1 MVLIYKKGL
10 FVTMSVRIGMVSLG
24 CPKNQ
29 IDAEL
34 MLGCLADAGYEL
46 VEDAAMADV
55 AIVNTCGFIESAKS
69 EAIEEILELAALK
82 KEGRISYLVV
92 TGCMAE
98 RYRDA
103 VLEELPEVDAVV
115 GIGANHRIAEVIARL
130 TEEKGVGI
138 YGEKEDLKMCGRRIR
153 TTLPFYSYLRIADGC
168 NNRCSFCAIP
178 NIRGR
183 FRSRPMEELVEE
195 AALLASKGVKELT
208 VIAQDTTEYGS
219 DLYGRRTLPELLNK
233 LCEVEG
239 LKWIR
244 VLYCYPEKITD
255 ELLDVIANQPKM
267 CKYIDM
273 PIQHV
278 SSGVLRAMR
287 RPGDRESLTKLIAH
301 IREKV
306 PGIVLRTTLMTGFP
320 GETQEDFEELIGFV
334 RETKFEKL
342 GCFIWSAEED
352 TPAYDLPDR
361 IDPEIAAQREESIID
376 EQSRV
381 MDERCGAMTGK
392 KLEVM
397 VEGFDRLAECFYGR
411 SQGEAP
417 EIDGKI
423 FFDTDG
429 KKLKPGEFVTVEI
442 TDFMDCDLVGRLI

>member
-1 MVLIYKKGL
+1 
-10 FVTMSVRIGMVSLG
+10 MSVRVGMVSLG

-29 IDAEL
+29 VDAEL
-34 MLGCLADAGYEL
+34 MLGRLADAGYDL

-55 AIVNTCGFIESAKS
+55 AVVNTCGFIESAKS
-69 EAIEEILELAALK
+69 EAIEEILELASLK
-82 KEGRISYLVV
+82 KEGRIKALIV

-115 GIGANHRIAEVIARL
+115 GIGANHRIAEILERIS
-130 TEEKGVGI
+130 EERGFGL
-138 YGEKEDLKMCGRRIR
+138 YGEKEELQMCGRRVR

-168 NNRCSFCAIP
+168 NNKCAFCAIP
-178 NIRGR
+178 EIRGR
-183 FRSRPMEELVEE
+183 FRSRPIEELVEE
-195 AALLASKGVKELT
+195 ASQLASKGVRELT
-208 VIAQDTTEYGS
+208 LIAQDTTEYGS
-219 DLYGRRTLPELLNK
+219 DIYGKRMLPELLVR
-233 LCEVEG
+233 LCGVEG

-244 VLYCYPEKITD
+244 LLYCYPEKITD
-255 ELLDVIANQPKM
+255 ELLDIIAAQPKI

-273 PIQHV
+273 PIQH
-278 SSGVLRAMR
+278 SSEHVLRAMR
-287 RPGDRESLTKLIAH
+287 RPGSRDSLTHLIEH

-306 PGIVLRTTLMTGFP
+306 PGITLRTTLMVAFP
-320 GETQEDFEELIGFV
+320 GETQEDFEDLVSFV
-334 RETKFEKL
+334 REIKFEKL
-342 GCFIWSAEED
+342 GCFIWSAEEN
-352 TPAYDLPDR
+352 TPAFDLPDR
-361 IDPEIAAQREESIID
+361 VDAETASMREASIID

-381 MDERCGAMTGK
+381 IDKWSESMTGRK
-392 KLEVM
+392 IEVM
-397 VEGFDRLAECFYGR
+397 TEGFDRLAECYYGR

-429 KKLKPGEFVTVEI
+429 RKLRAGEFVTVEI

>member
-1 MVLIYKKGL
+1 
-10 FVTMSVRIGMVSLG
+10 MSVRVGMVSLG

-34 MLGCLADAGYEL
+34 MLGSLADAGYEL
-46 VEDAAMADV
+46 IEDAALADV

-82 KEGRISYLVV
+82 NEGRIKALIV

-103 VLEELPEVDAVV
+103 ILDEMPEVDAVV
-115 GIGANHRIAEVIARL
+115 GIGSNHKIADIVENVTQSKRFSS
-130 TEEKGVGI
+130 
-138 YGEKEDLKMCGRRIR
+138 YGEKEDLHMCGRRIR

-168 NNRCSFCAIP
+168 NNRCTFCAIP
-178 NIRGR
+178 MIRGR

-195 AALLASKGVKELT
+195 AEQLASKGVRELT

-219 DLYGRRTLPELLNK
+219 DLYGKRMLPELLNK

-255 ELLDVIANQPKM
+255 ELLSVIADQPKM

-278 SSGVLRAMR
+278 SKNILRAMH
-287 RPGDRESLTKLIAH
+287 RPGDRQSLTALISH
-301 IREKV
+301 IREKI
-306 PGIVLRTTLMTGFP
+306 PGVVLRTTLMTAFP
-320 GETQEDFEELIGFV
+320 GETQENFEELIDFV
-334 RETKFEKL
+334 REIKFEKL
-342 GCFIWSAEED
+342 GCFIWSAEDD
-352 TPAYDLPDR
+352 TPAFDLPDR
-361 IDPEIAAQREESIID
+361 IDPETAALREESIID
-376 EQSRV
+376 EQSRIID
-381 MDERCGAMTGK
+381 MRCEGMVGK
-392 KLEVM
+392 KIEVM
-397 VEGFDRLAECFYGR
+397 TEGFDRLAECYYGR

-423 FFDTDG
+423 FYDTDG
-429 KKLKPGEFVTVEI
+429 KKLRQGDFVTVEI
-442 TDFMDCDLVGRLI
+442 TDFMDCDLVGRIV

>member
-1 MVLIYKKGL
+1 
-10 FVTMSVRIGMVSLG
+10 MSVTVGMVSLG

-29 IDAEL
+29 VDAEL
-34 MLGCLADAGYEL
+34 MLGWLADAGYDL
-46 VEDAAMADV
+46 IEDAAMADV

-82 KEGRISYLVV
+82 KEGKIKALVV

-103 VLEELPEVDAVV
+103 VLTEIPEIDAVV
-115 GIGANHRIAEVIARL
+115 GIGANHRIAEIVGRL
-130 TEEKGVGI
+130 VEENGFGV
-138 YGEKEDLKMCGRRIR
+138 YGEKEDLHMCGRRIR

-168 NNRCSFCAIP
+168 NNKCAFCAIP
-178 NIRGR
+178 MIRGK
-183 FRSRPMEELVEE
+183 FRSRPMEEITEE
-195 AALLASKGVKELT
+195 ARLLASKGVRELT

-219 DLYGRRTLPELLNK
+219 DLYGKRMLPELLTR
-233 LCEVEG
+233 LCEIDD

-255 ELLDVIANQPKM
+255 ELLDVIASQPKI

-278 SSGVLRAMR
+278 SKKVLRAMR
-287 RPGDRESLTKLIAH
+287 RPGDRESLTRLIAH

-306 PGIVLRTTLMTGFP
+306 PGIVLRTTVMTGFP
-320 GETQEDFEELIGFV
+320 GETQEDFEALTDFV
-334 RETKFEKL
+334 REVKFERL

-352 TPAYDLPDR
+352 TPAFDLPDR
-361 IDPEIAAQREESIID
+361 VDAETASMREESIID

-381 MDERCGAMTGK
+381 IDQWCQSMVGK
-392 KLEVM
+392 KIEVM
-397 VEGFDRLAECFYGR
+397 TEGFDRLAECYHGR

-417 EIDGKI
+417 EIDGMI

-429 KKLKPGEFVTVEI
+429 KKLHPGEFVTVEI
-442 TDFMDCDLVGRLI
+442 TDFMDCDLVGRLV

>member
-1 MVLIYKKGL
+1 
-10 FVTMSVRIGMVSLG
+10 MSVRVGMVSLG

-29 IDAEL
+29 VDAEL
-34 MLGCLADAGYEL
+34 MLGYLADAGYDL
-46 VEDAAMADV
+46 VEDAALADV

-69 EAIEEILELAALK
+69 EAIEEILELATLK
-82 KEGRISYLVV
+82 KEGRIKSLIV

-115 GIGANHRIAEVIARL
+115 GIGSNHLIAEIVKRVSDEPTAP
-130 TEEKGVGI
+130 GNGFGA
-138 YGEKEDLKMCGRRIR
+138 YGEKEDLHMCGRRIR

-168 NNRCSFCAIP
+168 NNKCAFCAIP
-178 NIRGR
+178 MIRGK
-183 FRSRPMEELVEE
+183 FRSRPMEELVAE
-195 AALLASKGVKELT
+195 AARLASKGVRELT

-219 DLYGRRTLPELLNK
+219 DLYGKRRLPELLNK
-233 LCEVEG
+233 LCEVDG

-255 ELLDVIANQPKM
+255 ELLDVIANQPKI

-278 SSGVLRAMR
+278 SKKILRAMR
-287 RPGDRESLTKLIAH
+287 RPGDRESLTRLIAH

-306 PGIVLRTTLMTGFP
+306 PGITLRTTLMTAFP
-320 GETQEDFEELIGFV
+320 GETQDDFDELIDFV
-334 RETKFEKL
+334 REAKFERL

-352 TPAYDLPDR
+352 TPAFDLPDR
-361 IDPEIAAQREESIID
+361 VDAETAAMREESIID

-381 MDERCGAMTGK
+381 IDEWCAGMIGK
-392 KLEVM
+392 RLEVM
-397 VEGFDRLAECFYGR
+397 VEGFDRLAECCYGR

-429 KKLKPGEFVTVEI
+429 KKLAPGTFVTVEI
-442 TDFMDCDLVGRLI
+442 TDSMDCDLVGQLVQQ

>member
-1 MVLIYKKGL
+1 
-10 FVTMSVRIGMVSLG
+10 MSVKIGMVSLG

-29 IDAEL
+29 VDAEL
-34 MLGCLADAGYEL
+34 MLGHLADAGYDL

-82 KEGRISYLVV
+82 KEGRIKAIVV

-103 VLEELPEVDAVV
+103 VLEEMPEIDAVV
-115 GIGANHRIAEVIARL
+115 GIGANHKIAEIIGRIANEGGF
-130 TEEKGVGI
+130 GV
-138 YGEKEDLKMCGRRIR
+138 YGEKEELQMCGRRIR

-168 NNRCSFCAIP
+168 SNKCAYCAIP
-178 NIRGR
+178 KIRGR
-183 FRSRPMEELVEE
+183 FRSRPMEEILEE
-195 AALLASKGVKELT
+195 AESLAAKGVKELT

-219 DLYGRRTLPELLNK
+219 DIYGKRMLPELLNK
-233 LCEVEG
+233 LCEVDG

-273 PIQHV
+273 PVQHA
-278 SSGVLRAMR
+278 SKHVLRAMY
-287 RPGDRESLTKLIAH
+287 RPGDRQSLTALISH

-306 PGIVLRTTLMTGFP
+306 PGIVLRTTLMTAFP
-320 GETQEDFEELIGFV
+320 GETQEDFDELIDFV
-334 RETKFEKL
+334 REVKFERL

-352 TPAYDLPDR
+352 TPAFDLPDKV
-361 IDPEIAAQREESIID
+361 DPEIAAQREESIID
-376 EQSRV
+376 EQSRII
-381 MDERCGAMTGK
+381 DELCQNMIGK

-423 FFDTDG
+423 FFDTQG
-429 KKLKPGEFVTVEI
+429 RKLTPGQFVTVEI
-442 TDFMDCDLVGRLI
+442 TDFMGCDPVGRLV

>member
-1 MVLIYKKGL
+1 
-10 FVTMSVRIGMVSLG
+10 MSVRVGMVSLG

-29 IDAEL
+29 VDAEL
-34 MLGCLADAGYEL
+34 MLGSLANAGYEL
-46 VEDAAMADV
+46 CEDAAMADV

-82 KEGRISYLVV
+82 KEGRIKAIIV
-92 TGCMAE
+92 TGCLAE

-103 VLEELPEVDAVV
+103 ILDELPEVDAVV
-115 GIGANHRIAEVIARL
+115 GIGSNHKIAGIVERIANENRF
-130 TEEKGVGI
+130 GI
-138 YGEKEDLKMCGRRIR
+138 YGEKEDLCMCGKRIR

-168 NNRCSFCAIP
+168 NNKCSFCAIP
-178 NIRGR
+178 MIRGK

-195 AALLASKGVKELT
+195 ARELAGKGVKELT
-208 VIAQDTTEYGS
+208 VIAQDTTQYGS
-219 DLYGRRTLPELLNK
+219 DLYGKRMLPELLNR
-233 LCEVEG
+233 LCEVDG
-239 LKWIR
+239 LQWIR

-278 SSGVLRAMR
+278 SKNVLRSMN
-287 RPGDRESLTKLIAH
+287 RPGDRESLAKLIAH
-301 IREKV
+301 IREKI
-306 PGIVLRTTLMTGFP
+306 PGVVLRTTLMTAFP
-320 GETQEDFEELIGFV
+320 GETQEDFEELIDFV
-334 RETKFEKL
+334 REVKFERL

-352 TPAYDLPDR
+352 TPAFDLPDR
-361 IDPEIAAQREESIID
+361 VDPATAALREESIID

-381 MDERCGAMTGK
+381 IDQWCESMVGK
-392 KLEVM
+392 KIEVM
-397 VEGFDRLAECFYGR
+397 TEGFDRLAECYHGR

-429 KKLKPGEFVTVEI
+429 KKLRPGEFVTVEI
-442 TDFMDCDLVGRLI
+442 TDFMDCDLVGRIV

>member
-1 MVLIYKKGL
+1 
-10 FVTMSVRIGMVSLG
+10 MSVRIGMVSLG

-29 IDAEL
+29 VDAEL
-34 MLGCLADAGYEL
+34 MLGRLADAGFEL
-46 VEDAAMADV
+46 SEDAAMADV

-82 KEGRISYLVV
+82 KEGRIKNLIV

-103 VLEELPEVDAVV
+103 ILEEMPEVDAVV
-115 GIGANHRIAEVIARL
+115 GIGSNHKI
-130 TEEKGVGI
+130 TEIVNQLLSEKNRFSL
-138 YGEKEDLKMCGRRIR
+138 YGEKEDLTMYGRRIR

-178 NIRGR
+178 MIRGK

-195 AALLASKGVKELT
+195 ARQLAEKGVKELT

-219 DLYGRRTLPELLNK
+219 DLYGKRMLPELLNR
-233 LCEVEG
+233 LCDVNG
-239 LKWIR
+239 IKWIR

-278 SSGVLRAMR
+278 SSHVLRSMR
-287 RPGDRESLTKLIAH
+287 RPGNKESLANLVAH
-301 IREKV
+301 IREKI
-306 PGIVLRTTLMTGFP
+306 PGVILRTTLMTAFP
-320 GETQEDFEELIGFV
+320 GETQEDFEELIDFV
-334 RETKFEKL
+334 RKTKFERL

-352 TPAYDLPDR
+352 TPAFDLPDR
-361 IDPEIAAQREESIID
+361 IDPETAALREESIID
-376 EQSRV
+376 EQSRIIDQWCESMV
-381 MDERCGAMTGK
+381 GK
-392 KLEVM
+392 KIEVM
-397 VEGFDRLAECFYGR
+397 TEGFDRLAECYHGR

-429 KKLKPGEFVTVEI
+429 KKLRPGEFVTVEI
-442 TDFMDCDLVGRLI
+442 TDFMDCDLVGRIV

>member
-1 MVLIYKKGL
+1 
-10 FVTMSVRIGMVSLG
+10 MSVRVGMVSLG

-34 MLGCLADAGYEL
+34 MLGSLADAGYEL
-46 VEDAAMADV
+46 IEDAALADV

-82 KEGRISYLVV
+82 NEGRIKALIV

-103 VLEELPEVDAVV
+103 ILDEMPEVDAVV
-115 GIGANHRIAEVIARL
+115 GIGSNHKIADIVENVTQSKRFSS
-130 TEEKGVGI
+130 
-138 YGEKEDLKMCGRRIR
+138 YGEKEDLHMCGRRIR

-168 NNRCSFCAIP
+168 NNRCTFCAIP
-178 NIRGR
+178 MIRGR

-195 AALLASKGVKELT
+195 AEQLASKGVRELT

-219 DLYGRRTLPELLNK
+219 DLYGKRMLPELLNK

-239 LKWIR
+239 LKWIG

-255 ELLDVIANQPKM
+255 ELLSVIADQPKM

-278 SSGVLRAMR
+278 SKNILRAMH
-287 RPGDRESLTKLIAH
+287 RPGDRQSLTALISH
-301 IREKV
+301 IREKI
-306 PGIVLRTTLMTGFP
+306 PGVVLRTTLMTAFP
-320 GETQEDFEELIGFV
+320 GETQENFEELIDFV
-334 RETKFEKL
+334 REIKFEKL

-352 TPAYDLPDR
+352 TPAFDLPDR
-361 IDPEIAAQREESIID
+361 IDPETAALREESIID
-376 EQSRV
+376 EQSRIID
-381 MDERCGAMTGK
+381 MRCEGMVGK
-392 KLEVM
+392 KIEVM
-397 VEGFDRLAECFYGR
+397 TEGFDRLAECYYGR

-423 FFDTDG
+423 FYDTDG
-429 KKLKPGEFVTVEI
+429 KKLRQGDFVTVEI
-442 TDFMDCDLVGRLI
+442 TDFMDCDLVGRIV

>member
-1 MVLIYKKGL
+1 
-10 FVTMSVRIGMVSLG
+10 MSVRVGMVSLG

-34 MLGCLADAGYEL
+34 MLGSLADAGYEL
-46 VEDAAMADV
+46 IEDAALADV

-82 KEGRISYLVV
+82 NEGRIKALIV

-103 VLEELPEVDAVV
+103 ILDEMPEVDAVV
-115 GIGANHRIAEVIARL
+115 GIGSNHKIADIVENVTQSKRFSS
-130 TEEKGVGI
+130 
-138 YGEKEDLKMCGRRIR
+138 YGEKENLHMCGRRIR

-168 NNRCSFCAIP
+168 NNRCTFCAIP
-178 NIRGR
+178 MIRGR

-195 AALLASKGVKELT
+195 AEQLASKGVRELT

-219 DLYGRRTLPELLNK
+219 DLYGKRMLPELLNK

-255 ELLDVIANQPKM
+255 ELLSVIADQPKM

-278 SSGVLRAMR
+278 SKNILRAMH
-287 RPGDRESLTKLIAH
+287 RPGDRQSLTALISH
-301 IREKV
+301 IREKI
-306 PGIVLRTTLMTGFP
+306 PGVVLRTTLMTAFP
-320 GETQEDFEELIGFV
+320 GETQENFEELIDFV
-334 RETKFEKL
+334 REIKFEKL

-352 TPAYDLPDR
+352 TPAFDLPDR
-361 IDPEIAAQREESIID
+361 IDPETAALREESIID
-376 EQSRV
+376 EQSRIID
-381 MDERCGAMTGK
+381 MRCEGMVGK
-392 KLEVM
+392 KIEVM
-397 VEGFDRLAECFYGR
+397 TEGFDRLAECYYGR

-423 FFDTDG
+423 FYDTDG
-429 KKLKPGEFVTVEI
+429 KKLRQGDFVTVEI
-442 TDFMDCDLVGRLI
+442 TDFMDCDLVGRIV

>member
-1 MVLIYKKGL
+1 
-10 FVTMSVRIGMVSLG
+10 MSVRIGMVSLG

-29 IDAEL
+29 VDAEL
-34 MLGCLADAGYEL
+34 MLGCLADAGYDL

-82 KEGRISYLVV
+82 KEGRIKALIV

-103 VLEELPEVDAVV
+103 VLEELPEIDAVV
-115 GIGANHRIAEVIARL
+115 GIGANHRIAEIVDRIAS
-130 TEEKGVGI
+130 ESGFGV
-138 YGEKEDLKMCGRRIR
+138 YGEKDELHMCGRRVR

-168 NNRCSFCAIP
+168 NNKCTFCAIP
-178 NIRGR
+178 MIRGK
-183 FRSRPMEELVEE
+183 FRSRPMDELIDE
-195 AALLASKGVKELT
+195 ANQLAAKGVRELT
-208 VIAQDTTEYGS
+208 LIAQDTTEYGS
-219 DLYGRRTLPELLNK
+219 DIYGKRMLPELLRR
-233 LCEVEG
+233 LCEIQE

-244 VLYCYPEKITD
+244 LLYCYPEKITD
-255 ELLDVIANQPKM
+255 ELLDVIASQPKI

-278 SSGVLRAMR
+278 SKKVLQAMH
-287 RPGDRESLTKLIAH
+287 RPGDRESLTRLISH
-301 IREKV
+301 IRGKI
-306 PGIVLRTTLMTGFP
+306 PGVTLRTTLMTAFP
-320 GETQEDFEELIGFV
+320 GETQEDFDELIDFV
-334 RETKFEKL
+334 RDIKFERL

-352 TPAYDLPDR
+352 TPAFDLPGR
-361 IDPEIAAQREESIID
+361 IDSETAAMREESIID

-381 MDERCGAMTGK
+381 IDQWCESMVGK
-392 KLEVM
+392 KTEVM
-397 VEGFDRLAECFYGR
+397 VEGFDRLAECYHGR

-423 FFDTDG
+423 FFDTNG
-429 KKLKPGEFVTVEI
+429 KKLRPGEFVTVEI
-442 TDFMDCDLVGRLI
+442 TDFMDCDLVGRLV

>member
-1 MVLIYKKGL
+1 
-10 FVTMSVRIGMVSLG
+10 MSVKVGMVSLG

-29 IDAEL
+29 VDAEL
-34 MLGCLADAGYEL
+34 MLGRLADAGYEL
-46 VEDAAMADV
+46 FEDAAMADV

-82 KEGRISYLVV
+82 KEGRIKALIV

-103 VLEELPEVDAVV
+103 ILEEMPEVDAVV
-115 GIGANHRIAEVIARL
+115 GIGSNHRIAEIVQRVA
-130 TEEKGVGI
+130 EESGFGE
-138 YGEKEDLKMCGRRIR
+138 YGEKEDLRMCGRRIR

-168 NNRCSFCAIP
+168 NNRCAFCAIP
-178 NIRGR
+178 SIRGK

-195 AALLASKGVKELT
+195 AEHLARNGVKELT

-219 DLYGRRTLPELLNK
+219 DLYGRRMLPELLNR
-233 LCEVEG
+233 LCGIDG

-244 VLYCYPEKITD
+244 ILYCYPEKITD
-255 ELLDVIANQPKM
+255 ELLDVIADQPKI

-278 SSGVLRAMR
+278 SKNQLRAMR
-287 RPGDRESLTKLIAH
+287 RPGDRKSLTDLIAH
-301 IREKV
+301 IREKI
-306 PGIVLRTTLMTGFP
+306 PGVVLRTTLMTAFP
-320 GETQEDFEELIGFV
+320 GETQQDFEELIDFV
-334 RETKFEKL
+334 REVRFEKL
-342 GCFIWSAEED
+342 GCFIWSAEEG
-352 TPAYDLPDR
+352 TAAFDLPDR
-361 IDPEIAAQREESIID
+361 VDPETAASREESIID

-381 MDERCGAMTGK
+381 IDAWCESMVGK
-392 KLEVM
+392 KIEVM
-397 VEGFDRLAECFYGR
+397 TEGFDRLAECYYGR

-429 KKLKPGEFVTVEI
+429 KKLRQGEFVTVEI
-442 TDFMDCDLVGRLI
+442 TDFMDCDLVGHIV